1 MRSRSSAQYLG
12 TSLRKKI
19 LRILCFCALAL
30 MLVISVLMLG
40 NILHDRLEKAAPLLS
55 LPAISYNLGAAD
67 ARGTSTYT
75 PYTSG
80 EIRPGYYYAPAASV
94 LAKSDSIPAFC
105 RTAAELYS
113 GISLLLHDGEN
124 LRFASKTPPADGSQ
138 KGLLPY
144 ESITALL
151 RASKEAA
158 LPCCAV
164 WQMGTAVPDSDET
177 ANGSLFG
184 IASLGFEEILF
195 TTLSADT
202 LNERTVAACASL
214 TEALKKKAPRLLV
227 GFAVEYDAFT
237 DAELAPMLEKL
248 AACVDILAVDLGVL
262 PADESDSAAFAR
274 TRAASL
280 YGSIAYYPLRVLVRG
295 TEEDA
300 SAQLRALQDAGIPAV
315 QIIG

>member
-1 MRSRSSAQYLG
+1 MRSRSSTQYLG
-12 TSLRKKI
+12 TSLRKKL
-19 LRILCFCALAL
+19 LRVLCFFSLALAIL
-30 MLVISVLMLG
+30 ASVLMLG

-55 LPAISYNLGAAD
+55 LPAISYTDLSAVQK
-67 ARGTSTYT
+67 TSTYT
-75 PYTSG
+75 PHTPG
-80 EIRPGYYYAPAASV
+80 TLRPGYYYAPAPSV
-94 LAKSDSIPAFC
+94 LAKTESIPAFC
-105 RTAAELYS
+105 GTAAELYS

-144 ESITALL
+144 ESLTALL

-164 WQMGTAVPDSDET
+164 WQINTAVPDPDESG
-177 ANGSLFG
+177 NGFLFE

-214 TEALKKKAPRLLV
+214 AEALKKTAPRLLV
-227 GFAVEYDAFT
+227 GFAVEYGAFT

-248 AACVDILAVDLGVL
+248 AACADILAVDLGGI
-262 PADESDSAAFAR
+262 PAGEKDSAAFAR

-280 YGSIAYYPLRVLVRG
+280 YGSIAYYPLRILVRG
-295 TEEDA
+295 TEADA

-315 QIIG
+315 QILG